1 MKKEKNN
8 HRTGL
13 NNQQLIALT
22 LLKGCGPATTMK
34 IAKASAD
41 VSLGTPAELTD
52 FIAECKSKNL
62 IRKAFDFNDVA
73 NAHEAAE
80 QLLLESE
87 NNGIGVITYFDT
99 IYPERL
105 RNLRTEDDKNT
116 PPVILYYKG
125 NISAV
130 SMPAVAIIG
139 TRNPTKEGMV
149 AGEQMGR
156 LFAEAGFNIVSG
168 LALGCASAGYRG
180 ALSAKGV
187 TTAFLAH
194 GLDTVY
200 PPENTELAERIID
213 NGGILFSEYP
223 IGTHLSKY
231 TLVDRDR
238 LQSGLSQAT
247 IVIQTGEHGG
257 TMHAANATL
266 VSNKPLYV
274 IKYKSDYLM
283 YNDKVKGNSLLV
295 SKGAEYLSSDNV
307 SQVIERLSSDIIT
320 PTGENVS
327 PNHDGKANQ
336 LSLNI

>member
-8 HRTGL
+8 RRTGL

-34 IAKASAD
+34 IAKAAAD
-41 VSLGTPAELTD
+41 ASLGSPAELTD
-52 FIAECKSKNL
+52 FIAECKSQNL
-62 IRKAFDFNDVA
+62 IRKAFDFNNVA
-73 NAHEAAE
+73 NAYEAAE

-125 NISAV
+125 NISVV

-139 TRNPTKEGMV
+139 TRNPTKEGVV
-149 AGEQMGR
+149 AGEQMGK

-168 LALGCASAGYRG
+168 LALGCDSAGHRG

-200 PPENTELAERIID
+200 PPENTELA
-213 NGGILFSEYP
+213 
-223 IGTHLSKY
+223 
-231 TLVDRDR
+231 
-238 LQSGLSQAT
+238 
-247 IVIQTGEHGG
+247 
-257 TMHAANATL
+257 
-266 VSNKPLYV
+266 
-274 IKYKSDYLM
+274 
-283 YNDKVKGNSLLV
+283 
-295 SKGAEYLSSDNV
+295 
-307 SQVIERLSSDIIT
+307 
-320 PTGENVS
+320 
-327 PNHDGKANQ
+327 
-336 LSLNI
+336 

>member
-1 MKKEKNN
+1 MKEVNTN
-8 HRTGL
+8 RRTGL

-22 LLKGCGPATTMK
+22 LLKGCGAATTMK
-34 IAKASAD
+34 IAKAAAD
-41 VSLGTPAELTD
+41 VTLGTPAELTD
-52 FIAECKSKNL
+52 FVAECKSKNL
-62 IRKAFDFNDVA
+62 IRKTFDFKDVEIA
-73 NAHEAAE
+73 CESAE
-80 QLLLESE
+80 QLILKSE
-87 NNGIGVITYFDT
+87 DNGIGVITYFDT

-105 RNLRTEDDKNT
+105 RKLRTEDDKNT

-139 TRNPTKEGMV
+139 TREPTKEGVV
-149 AGEQMGR
+149 AGEMMGK

-168 LALGCASAGYRG
+168 LALGCDSAGHRG

-200 PPENTELAERIID
+200 PPENHELAERIVN

-223 IGTHLSKY
+223 IGTHLSRY

-238 LQSGLSQAT
+238 LQSGLAQAT

-283 YNDKVKGNSLLV
+283 YDDKVRGNSLLV

-307 SQVIERLSSDIIT
+307 SQVIERLSSEIKT
-320 PTGENVS
+320 PTGENIS